1 MRRFFSLVAAALLL
15 LGSCACAEQPTPLA
29 QITGELPHDD
39 SAFTQG
45 LLYYDGALFETT
57 GKRGHSRLR
66 RVDPTSGEITRQI
79 QLPQRYFGEGLAR
92 VGNRLFWLTW
102 QAQQAFVFDIDTF
115 ERVGKR
121 TYEGEGWGLTYDGAH
136 LIMSDGSAS
145 LRVLD
150 PADFSVVRRIAV
162 HDGDHAIDK
171 LNELE
176 YIDGEIWANIWYSD
190 RIARIDPQT
199 GAVRAW
205 LDARNLRTA
214 LGDRGANANVLNG
227 IAWDGE
233 HRRIYLTG
241 KYWPTLFSVAA
252 PAELAPTASPR

>member
-1 MRRFFSLVAAALLL
+1 MATALLL
-15 LGSCACAEQPTPLA
+15 LGSCACAEQPIPLA

-66 RVDPTSGEITRQI
+66 QVDPASGEITREI

-92 VGNRLFWLTW
+92 VDNRLFWLTW
-102 QAQQAFVFDIDTF
+102 HAQQAFVFDLDTF
-115 ERVGKR
+115 ERVGTR
-121 TYEGEGWGLTYDGAH
+121 TYEGEGWGLTYDGTH
-136 LIMSDGSAS
+136 LIMSDGSAT

-150 PADFSVVRRIAV
+150 PADFSVQRRIAV

-190 RIARIDPQT
+190 RIARIDPAT

-214 LGDRGANANVLNG
+214 LGERGANANVLNG

-233 HRRIYLTG
+233 HSRIYLTG

-252 PAELAPTASPR
+252 PADLAQAASTR